1 MNDTYSYKALL
12 QAATATAR
20 RYAHK
25 TGSILRY
32 PFTTP
37 SDIAH
42 DTYIIIAERH
52 QTPDP
57 DTISRASWEAVRRAS
72 RQQQRHDHQTT
83 DGLDPPAPESVE
95 KSAEV
100 REAITAAGQAAI
112 LLSEGYTIREIAER
126 RGISKTQAQREA
138 TKARERV
145 KNYFQQ

>member
-1 MNDTYSYKALL
+1 MKDLYKTLL

-20 RYAHK
+20 RYAKK
-25 TGSILRY
+25 TGSLIRY
-32 PFTTP
+32 PFITQ

-57 DTISRASWEAVRRAS
+57 DTIARASWEAVRRAS

-83 DGLDPPAPESVE
+83 DGLDPPAPQSVE

-100 REAITAAGQAAI
+100 REAITAAGPVAM

-126 RGISKTQAQREA
+126 QGISKTQAQREA
-138 TKARERV
+138 AKARERV
-145 KNYFQQ
+145 KKYFQQ